1 MPPFDWQKV
10 MARFDEICFVREQ
23 INSRVD
29 INIAHHPLAFFLVD
43 LVADDDLYLSIS
55 IAP

>member
-23 INSRVD
+23 ISSRVH
-29 INIAHHPLAFFLVD
+29 IEIAHHPLAFFLVD
-43 LVADDDLYLSIS
+43 LVADDHLYLSIS

>member
-29 INIAHHPLAFFLVD
+29 IKIAHHPLAFFLVD